1 MACLLFPV
9 VLIST
14 LIAHE
19 CTASPRAKRLIID
32 TDLFSDVDDAGALLL
47 AATAPTVDL
56 LAVNVNYPSTYSAL
70 AASAILAH
78 YGQNNLPVGVRRPL
92 TNATFFDS
100 WFFELGEYT
109 SKVAYH
115 WSGGSLPWG
124 HAEDAWDP
132 VALYRKVLSEAPDH
146 SVTIVS
152 IGFFDN
158 LSGLLNTSSDIYSP
172 LSGPDLIAT
181 KVSELVIMGGEY
193 PSGYEYNF
201 WGGNPYLTAHVVNSW
216 KGNITFSGYEIGENV
231 MSGLRLINE
240 GPAGD
245 PVKAAY
251 IYYGYNTARP
261 SFDPLTVLYA
271 IEGLGGLFEYGAEYG
286 YNHVEPNG
294 SNRWIYDKGVTNQRF
309 LRLRVPKDRAGAE
322 IDERLLR
329 AAYSSQGQ
337 KSFTRQEL

>member
-1 MACLLFPV
+1 MLGF
-9 VLIST
+9 VLVSSLIVLGCAAST
-14 LIAHE
+14 VG
-19 CTASPRAKRLIID
+19 KRLIID

-47 AATAPTVDL
+47 AATSPLVEL

-78 YGQNNLPVGVRRPL
+78 YGRTNTPIGIRRPL
-92 TNATFFDS
+92 TNVTFFDS

-115 WSGGSLPWG
+115 WSGGSLQWG

-132 VALYRKVLSEAPDH
+132 VALYRKVLSEAPDD
-146 SVTIVS
+146 SVTIAS

-158 LSGLLNTSSDIYSP
+158 LSALLNSSPDIYSP
-172 LSGPDLIAT
+172 LPGPDLIAA
-181 KVSELVIMGGEY
+181 KVLELVIMGGEY

-201 WGGNPYLTAHVVNSW
+201 WGGDPSLAAHVVNTW
-216 KGNITFSGYEIGENV
+216 KGSPITFSGFEIGENV
-231 MSGLRLINE
+231 TSGLRLINE
-240 GPAGD
+240 GPRDD

-271 IEGLGGLFEYGAEYG
+271 IEGLGDLFEFGVEYG
-286 YNHVEPNG
+286 YNHVEQNG
-294 SNRWIYDKGVTNQRF
+294 SNTWVYDKEVTSQRF
-309 LRLRVPKDRAGAE
+309 LRLKLSEDRTGAE
-322 IDERLLR
+322 VDRRLLE
-329 AAYSSQGQ
+329 ATLSSQRNR
-337 KSFTRQEL
+337 SFTREEL